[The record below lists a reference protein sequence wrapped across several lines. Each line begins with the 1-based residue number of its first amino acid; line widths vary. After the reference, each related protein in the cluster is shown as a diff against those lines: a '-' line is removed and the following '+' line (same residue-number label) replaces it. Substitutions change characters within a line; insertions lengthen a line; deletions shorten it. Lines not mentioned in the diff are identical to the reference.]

1 MAVRDVVQ
9 AAAGVG
15 GGGEYVED
23 VFSTYLYDG
32 TGSNL
37 EINNGIDLSGEGG
50 LVWVKRRDGGDPHWL
65 VDTER
70 GLNKSLQS
78 NSTNAENTGSQQIVS
93 FDSDGFTLG
102 NRNEGQNYNGLPFAS
117 WTFRKA
123 PKFFDVVTY
132 TGDGASSQN
141 ISHSLGSSV
150 GSLIVKSVGST
161 GNWFVWHKDIGTDY
175 LVLNSTGSRA
185 GGIIWNYTAPTS
197 TVFTVGDDLNINGAT
212 YVAYLF
218 AHDAGGFGD
227 DGEQNVISCGSY
239 VGNASPT
246 GPVVTLGY
254 EPQWVLY
261 KSVSAEENWY
271 VVDNMRG
278 VATGGATQLLL
289 PSLNNAEITNA
300 SGTLDFQANGFQLRN
315 GFGGNNEIGVTYIY
329 IAIRR
334 GPMKTPESGTEVF
347 APSIATQN
355 YGAVVPSGFPVD
367 MYLTATRTANPA
379 GYGIEAK
386 DRLRGKNFLATSK
399 TDVEGDSGLFAF
411 DRSDGVTPTRFSDS
425 PITLMFRRAPGFFD
439 VVCYTGNSTART
451 LTHNLT
457 VAPELIILKSRSST
471 RNWVVYPNSPSQY
484 LYLNAAD
491 QSNAADANSWN
502 STAPTSSV
510 FSIGAGFQGNE
521 TGAAYVAYLFAS
533 LPGISKVS
541 SYTGTGADLN
551 VDCGFSAGARFVL
564 IKRTDDT
571 GDWYVWDSARGI
583 VSGNDPYL
591 LLNSAAAEVTNT
603 DYIDPLSSG
612 FTVTSSA
619 PAALNASGGSYIF
632 LAIA

>member
-15 GGGEYVED
+15 GDKLYVED
-23 VFSTYLYDG
+23 VFSTYLY
-32 TGSNL
+32 TGNGSTQT
-37 EINNGIDLSGEGG
+37 ITNGINLDEEGG
-50 LVWVKRRDGGDPHWL
+50 MVWLKSRSLAEANIV
-65 VDTER
+65 VDSAR
-70 GLNKSLQS
+70 GPTFRIAT
-78 NSTNAENTGSQQIVS
+78 NSTVAQADNSAMVS
-93 FDSDGFTLG
+93 AFTSNGFSLG
-102 NRNEGQNYNGLPFAS
+102 NSNVTNTNASTNVS

-132 TGDGASSQN
+132 TGDGVAGRA
-141 ISHSLGSSV
+141 IPHSLGSV
-150 GSLIVKSVGST
+150 PGSIIVKTTSASDSWAVYHRSLASGYYALLNLTSGST
-161 GNWFVWHKDIGTDY
+161 N
-175 LVLNSTGSRA
+175 NTGVF
-185 GGIIWNYTAPTS
+185 TTTLPTS
-197 TVFTVGDDLNINGAT
+197 TNFIVGNDSASNYSGRT

-227 DGEQNVISCGSY
+227 DGEQNVISCGSF
-239 VGNASPT
+239 T
-246 GPVVTLGY
+246 GGADVTVNLGY
-254 EPQWVLY
+254 EPQWVLTKY
-261 KSVSAEENWY
+261 AGSAQNWTIH
-271 VVDNMRG
+271 DTMRG
-278 VATGGATQLLL
+278 YTANPTGQATLH
-289 PSLNNAEITNA
+289 PNNSDAE
-300 SGTLDFQANGFQLRN
+300 DFGVDAALTSTGFRSIN
-315 GFGGNNEIGVTYIY
+315 SSTGVTYIY

-347 APSIATQN
+347 FPYAQGGTGSFS
-355 YGAVVPSGFPVD
+355 VGFPTD
-367 MYLTATRTANPA
+367 LSIMAKRA
-379 GYGIEAK
+379 GNGLNSTVG
-386 DRLRGKNFLATSK
+386 DRLRGSAPFLSTSL
-399 TDVEGDSGLFAF
+399 TSAEDVGIDWQF
-411 DRSDGVTPTRFSDS
+411 DLQDDFQSTWTAGTVNWN
-425 PITLMFRRAPGFFD
+425 FRRAPSVFD
-439 VVCYTGNSTART
+439 VICYTGNSTART

-484 LYLNAAD
+484 LYLNASD
-491 QSNAADANSWN
+491 QSNAADANWWN

-533 LPGISKVS
+533 CPGVSKVG
-541 SYTGTGADLN
+541 SYTGTAATLQI
-551 VDCGFSAGARFVL
+551 DCGFTTGARFVL

-591 LLNSAAAEVTNT
+591 LLNDTAAENTST
-603 DYIDPLSSG
+603 DYIDPLASG

>member
-1 MAVRDVVQ
+1 MIFK
-9 AAAGVG
+9 GT
-15 GGGEYVED
+15 
-23 VFSTYLYDG
+23 ST
-32 TGSNL
+32 
-37 EINNGIDLSGEGG
+37 
-50 LVWVKRRDGGDPHWL
+50 
-65 VDTER
+65 
-70 GLNKSLQS
+70 
-78 NSTNAENTGSQQIVS
+78 
-93 FDSDGFTLG
+93 
-102 NRNEGQNYNGLPFAS
+102 
-117 WTFRKA
+117 
-123 PKFFDVVTY
+123 
-132 TGDGASSQN
+132 
-141 ISHSLGSSV
+141 
-150 GSLIVKSVGST
+150 T
-161 GNWFVWHKDIGTDY
+161 GNWGVWHRTLSNPIDNYLNLNLTNPVASFSNNWGT
-175 LVLNSTGSRA
+175 S
-185 GGIIWNYTAPTS
+185 APTDTDFPAGYANGS
-197 TVFTVGDDLNINGAT
+197 GDT

-239 VGNASPT
+239 TGNGTVGRT
-246 GPVVTLGY
+246 VDFGF
-254 EPQWVLY
+254 EPQWVLF
-261 KSVSAEENWY
+261 KRTDSADDWYLFDSMRELTTDISARLSPNTSDEEGRAFYYIPPN
-271 VVDNMRG
+271 
-278 VATGGATQLLL
+278 ATGITFNSSGGGA
-289 PSLNNAEITNA
+289 LNTSGA
-300 SGTLDFQANGFQLRN
+300 S
-315 GFGGNNEIGVTYIY
+315 YIY

-484 LYLNAAD
+484 LYLNASD
-491 QSNAADANSWN
+491 QSNAADANWWN

-521 TGAAYVAYLFAS
+521 AGAAYVAYLFAS
-533 LPGISKVS
+533 CPGVSKVG
-541 SYTGTGADLN
+541 SYTGTAATLQI
-551 VDCGFSAGARFVL
+551 DCGFTTGARFVL

-591 LLNSAAAEVTNT
+591 LLNDTAAENTST
-603 DYIDPLSSG
+603 DYIDPLASG